1 MSPQQLFKS
10 FSSLYPLLCKRFNII
25 ISSHCLF
32 NIHSSSKEDKIALCL
47 QLLPSF
53 SPGSF
58 QAQSIFTISSLILK
72 IPFIPQKLFLNNVD
86 VPSLTHLIIL
96 QATGKI
102 RNASFLTILL
112 TPSSS
117 FCLVYL
123 QTFSQAFEKA
133 EERRRQVRRGPW
145 EVMYAGGAMRAGGR
159 RAVLSCSRKQK

>member
-25 ISSHCLF
+25 ISSHCPF

-86 VPSLTHLIIL
+86 VPSLRHLIIL
-96 QATGKI
+96 QAIGKI
-102 RNASFLTILL
+102 QNASFLTILFTHL
-112 TPSSS
+112 FFLPPHLSAD
-117 FCLVYL
+117 L
-123 QTFSQAFEKA
+123 QLGFREG
-133 EERRRQVRRGPW
+133 RG
-145 EVMYAGGAMRAGGR
+145 
-159 RAVLSCSRKQK
+159 VLSPGPQGTVGSDVCR